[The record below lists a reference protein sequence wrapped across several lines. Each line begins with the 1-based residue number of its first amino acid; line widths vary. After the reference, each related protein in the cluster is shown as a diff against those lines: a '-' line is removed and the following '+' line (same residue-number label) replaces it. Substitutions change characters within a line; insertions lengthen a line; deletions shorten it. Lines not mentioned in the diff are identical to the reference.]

1 MKKAIISVCSKQ
13 NIDDEGIELVSL
25 GEFFKQDD
33 FYYAIYDESEISGM
47 EGTRTTLKMRDD
59 KVIIIRDGTT
69 STNMEFEKNKQNI
82 SLYNTPYGML
92 ELKLKTNDMDVNIN
106 ENGGNASIKYDMQM
120 EGQEIIRTNI
130 IINIKTKN

>member
-33 FYYAIYDESEISGM
+33 FYYAVYDESEISGM
-47 EGTRTTLKMRDD
+47 EGTRTTLKMRGD

-92 ELKLKTNDMDVNIN
+92 ELKLRTNEMDVNIN